1 MRSSSINFPNGTV
14 VDGLPNIATT
24 GNSTRIHFPR
34 PGELS
39 PEPSRSPKSDPN
51 HAVTLG
57 VAYVNDA
64 GRDGF
69 QRKPFAFPVGTMIV
83 RETLLPSST
92 TPQRLVVM
100 IKHEKSFNRKANGWE
115 FLTINGEGTRVLKR
129 EKSGKCLECH
139 VSATESDFVFPEE
152 KPR

>member
-1 MRSSSINFPNGTV
+1 M
-14 VDGLPNIATT
+14 DGLPNVVTT
-24 GNSTRIHFPR
+24 GNSTRVRFPR
-34 PGELS
+34 PGQLS
-39 PEPSRSPKSDPN
+39 PEPSRSRKEDPN
-51 HAVTLG
+51 HAITLG
-57 VAYVNDA
+57 VAYVNDV

-83 RETLLPSST
+83 RETLLPSSS

-139 VSATESDFVFPEE
+139 VSATENDFVFPEE